1 MPTRIRH
8 KILINRAQCRLCND
22 IIESTHRHDFVTCG
36 CGEISVDGGLAYL
49 RRAAKDF
56 NNLIDLSESQEET
69 YESEW

>member
-1 MPTRIRH
+1 MPTKTIHRVIR
-8 KILINRAQCRLCND
+8 NRAQCRLCND